1 MAKSDLTEQL
11 VDAESAIKELEN
23 ENKKTTSQNEILGS
37 NLKEN
42 EKLLAIKVEMT
53 KKLEKDLLEL
63 KSQIIREQ
71 KNAEDARI
79 KLAEA
84 NLRAEAFVALRE
96 ENKGLKKKLEL
107 SLGEIAEFDKKA
119 AVAEARLE
127 TYKLKKA
134 R

>member
-1 MAKSDLTEQL
+1 VAKSDLTEQL